1 MSSLRLPGLLEER
14 LSRVAESTGKT
25 KSRLLRDA
33 LVRYLDEVE
42 GSQTPYEL
50 GKELFGPAESGRTD
64 LSSRYKKLL
73 GEKLREKHS
82 R

>member
-1 MSSLRLPGLLEER
+1 MSSLRLPGPLEER

-50 GKELFGPAESGRTD
+50 GKELFGPAGSGRTN